1 MKLPTPDL
9 IINWEEAALFS
20 PLRIKGS
27 RVESRTIGQK
37 FTGQHSLEGFG
48 LLRGPWP
55 IDGCDTLVA
64 KDLSRLFRD
73 VLISD

>member
-27 RVESRTIGQK
+27 QVESRTIGQK
-37 FTGQHSLEGFG
+37 FTGQHGLEGFG
-48 LLRGPWP
+48 ILRGPWP
-55 IDGCDTLVA
+55 LNGDTLLA
-64 KDLSRLFRD
+64 KDLPRLFRET
-73 VLISD
+73 LL